1 MPKSKSVIIGKEKGL
16 VGGNSLLPPLSLPD
30 GTKYRSDKIAIATY
44 RKMRDNYQISA
55 CLNVIAFMLQK
66 LDWYIDADEST
77 DEIKK
82 VVETSIT
89 NVWTQLMRGITK
101 AVWSGYSPMTK
112 VFSLDGKYIV
122 LKKIRDLAPET
133 CNIKTDKKG
142 NFDGFFQYK
151 GQQSQEEIDP
161 KYAFWYAFQM
171 EDGDLYG
178 NSMLKSAYKP
188 WYYQELV
195 HLFANRYY
203 ERFGEPVV
211 KGIAPNEIIEDKNG
225 TKREA
230 MATIQSLGESLKSN
244 SVITIPSEYDDKGN
258 LLYDIKYLE
267 SQMRGV
273 DFDTYL
279 KRLDMEMAR
288 AIFIPDLMFGSGRV
302 GSYELGR
309 EQKATF
315 IAGLMGIA
323 DDIFGYIQN
332 YIVRQIVDLNFG
344 ENSVAPK
351 LRYMPLSI
359 VNQDTYATIVQ
370 SLINRGRVF
379 VDLKE
384 LGEKMGLT
392 LEEVHEQ
399 AVANPFTPGGNPGNP
414 PEVPEKKPIEKP
426 KVKTAEKQLG
436 RIERYLTNVFRNAR
450 DQEVILDAI
459 EDIKIGYKE
468 EFSSEEGYLNLQ
480 DKIRDTVKDCYL
492 NSFSLEDIMTETKE
506 ILGFKEEKQPIQI
519 QINDTSTDRTDEIIQ
534 ANKNI
539 ENKID
544 ESDKKIKP
552 VHIINSVELKDNK
565 VEVTN
570 PIELRDNT
578 VKLDSNKMEVT
589 NKIELKDKEI
599 KVSNLKDQKIIVEHE
614 KEIKPDSIKTIKAN
628 GKVIGIIEKYGDK
641 TVEYKVNNTLGGSQL
656 TKV

>member
-1 MPKSKSVIIGKEKGL
+1 MPKTKKVIIGKEQGL
-16 VGGNSLLPPLSLPD
+16 VGGSSLLPPLSLPD
-30 GTKYRSDKIAIATY
+30 GTKYRSDKISISTY

-66 LDWYIDADEST
+66 LDWYVDADEST
-77 DEIKK
+77 EEVKK
-82 VVETSIT
+82 VVETSIG
-89 NVWTQLMRGITK
+89 NVWTQLMRGVTK
-101 AVWSGYSPMTK
+101 SVWSGYSPMTK

-133 CNIKTDKKG
+133 CTIRTDPKG
-142 NFDGFFQYK
+142 NFDGFDQYK
-151 GQQSQEEIDP
+151 GQSVEEKIDP
-161 KYAFWYAFQM
+161 KYAFWVAFQM

-211 KGIAPNEIIEDKNG
+211 KGMAPNEIIEDKDG

-230 MATIQSLGESLKSN
+230 MATIQALGESLKSN
-244 SVITIPSEYDDKGN
+244 SVITIPSETDDKGN

-315 IAGLMGIA
+315 ITGLMGIA

-332 YIVRQIVDLNFG
+332 YIVRQIVYLNFG
-344 ENSVAPK
+344 ETSVAPK
-351 LRYMPLSI
+351 LKYMPLSI

-379 VDLKE
+379 PDLKA

-392 LEEVHEQ
+392 LDEIHEQ
-399 AVANPFTPGGNPGNP
+399 AVANPFTPDGNPGEPVKPNTP
-414 PEVPEKKPIEKP
+414 KKE
-426 KVKTAEKQLG
+426 TAKKQLG
-436 RIERYLTNVFRNAR
+436 RIERYLTNVFRNSRNPETIEEA
-450 DQEVILDAI
+450 LDG
-459 EDIKIGYKE
+459 IKIGYRE
-468 EFSSEEGYLNLQ
+468 EFSEGYDEMEKLVKRTIKYGYENSYNL
-480 DKIRDTVKDCYL
+480 
-492 NSFSLEDIMTETKE
+492 EEIMSEVSST
-506 ILGFKEEKQPIQI
+506 LGLSTRSKLEKQ
-519 QINDTSTDRTDEIIQ
+519 
-534 ANKNI
+534 
-539 ENKID
+539 ENMLKVQVQTV
-544 ESDKKIKP
+544 SDDL
-552 VHIINSVELKDNK
+552 INSMNEKLDKSTKVQEDLLKESKKDKSVTVSNDLEVRVKNPITK
-565 VEVTN
+565 VEVSN
-570 PIELRDNT
+570 IKDA
-578 VKLDSNKMEVT
+578 KSDSSPVIIQEK
-589 NKIELKDKEI
+589 
-599 KVSNLKDQKIIVEHE
+599 KVR
-614 KEIKPDSIKTIKAN
+614 PDSIETIKAN
-628 GKVIGIIEKYGDK
+628 GKIVEIIEKYGDK
-641 TVEYKVNNTLGGSQL
+641 EVRHKVNKTFGGS
-656 TKV
+656 KIEKE

>member
-1 MPKSKSVIIGKEKGL
+1 MPKSKNVIIGKEKGL
-16 VGGNSLLPPLSLPD
+16 VGGNSLLSPLSLPD
-30 GTKYRSDKIAIATY
+30 GTKYRSDKISIATY

-77 DEIKK
+77 DEVKK
-82 VVETSIT
+82 VVETSIG
-89 NVWTQLMRGITK
+89 NIWTQLMRGITK

-151 GQQSQEEIDP
+151 GQQTEEEIDP

-211 KGIAPNEIIEDKNG
+211 KGTAPNETIEDKDG
-225 TKREA
+225 TKRDA
-230 MATIQSLGESLKSN
+230 MATIQTLGESLKSN
-244 SVITIPSEYDDKGN
+244 SVITIPSETDEKGN

-315 IAGLMGIA
+315 ITGLMGIA

-344 ENSVAPK
+344 ETSVAPK
-351 LRYMPLSI
+351 IKYMPLSI

-379 VDLKE
+379 PDIKA

-392 LEEVHEQ
+392 LEEIHEQ
-399 AVANPFTPGGNPGNP
+399 AVANPFTPDGNPGEPNKP
-414 PEVPEKKPIEKP
+414 VKSNTPKKE
-426 KVKTAEKQLG
+426 TAKKQLG
-436 RIERYLTNVFRNAR
+436 RIERYLTNVFRNSRNPETIEEA
-450 DQEVILDAI
+450 LDG
-459 EDIKIGYKE
+459 IKIGYRE
-468 EFSSEEGYLNLQ
+468 EYTEGYEEMEKMVKRTIKDGYENNYNL
-480 DKIRDTVKDCYL
+480 
-492 NSFSLEDIMTETKE
+492 EE
-506 ILGFKEEKQPIQI
+506 IISEVSSDLGLSNTISKLEKQ
-519 QINDTSTDRTDEIIQ
+519 D
-534 ANKNI
+534 NI
-539 ENKID
+539 LKVQVQTV
-544 ESDKKIKP
+544 SDDL
-552 VHIINSVELKDNK
+552 INSMNEKLNKSTKVQEELLEESKKDKSVTVSNDLEVKVKNPVTK
-565 VEVTN
+565 VEVSN
-570 PIELRDNT
+570 IKDAKSDSSPII
-578 VKLDSNKMEVT
+578 VKED
-589 NKIELKDKEI
+589 KIE
-599 KVSNLKDQKIIVEHE
+599 
-614 KEIKPDSIKTIKAN
+614 KPDSIETIKTN
-628 GKVIGIIEKYGDK
+628 GKVVEIIEKYGDK
-641 TVEYKVNNTLGGSQL
+641 EVRHKVNKTLGGS
-656 TKV
+656 KIMKE